1 MVKENDSKY
10 FLIAKGEGG
19 GGGYSTEFG
28 ESEIPAGVII
38 IL

>member
-10 FLIAKGEGG
+10 FLIAK

>member
-10 FLIAKGEGG
+10 FLIAKGG

>member
-10 FLIAKGEGG
+10 FLIAKG

>member
-19 GGGYSTEFG
+19 GGYSTEFG
-28 ESEIPAGVII
+28 EFEIPAGVII